1 MLGGSPLISSAENGL
16 VPQLIQTGL
25 WYWMQST
32 GIERFELFRLLGEW
46 MLRGTIVVASAKA
59 GPAEARYEIVCDDS
73 WQTRRADISLRDGTA
88 ERSLQVTVED
98 GQWYVNGRMTESLE
112 GCRDI
117 DLEWSPSTNTIPI
130 RRLRLPIGETS
141 GPLLAAWVRFP
152 DLTLQPLPQ
161 EYERISELHYRYSSN
176 GGKFVAEIVVDA
188 EGLVLNYEGLWRR
201 TD

>member
-1 MLGGSPLISSAENGL
+1 MSR
-16 VPQLIQTGL
+16 LIQTGL
-25 WYWMQST
+25 WRWLQST
-32 GIERFELFRLLGEW
+32 GIERFELLRMPHQW
-46 MLRGTIVVASAKA
+46 VLRGTIVAFAEA

-73 WQTRRADISLRDGTA
+73 WQTERADISLRDGTA

-141 GPLLAAWVRFP
+141 GPLIAAWVRFP